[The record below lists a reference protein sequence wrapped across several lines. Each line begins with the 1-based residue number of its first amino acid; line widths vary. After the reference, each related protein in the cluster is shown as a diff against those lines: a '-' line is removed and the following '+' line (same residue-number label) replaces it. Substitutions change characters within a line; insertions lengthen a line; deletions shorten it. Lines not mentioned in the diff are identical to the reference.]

1 MESSTEGQDAP
12 NVRSLF
18 LEAMDRPAG
27 PERAAYLDQACAENA
42 RLRARIEALLKAHER
57 AGGFL
62 KPVAFDPSTEP
73 DQSPLTEGPGT
84 IIGRYKLLERIG
96 EGGMAVV
103 YMAEQEQ
110 PIRRKVALKIIKLG
124 MDTHQVIARFEAERQ
139 ALALM
144 DHPSI
149 AKVLDA
155 GATET
160 GRPYFVMELVQGVSI
175 TEYCDRNNLS
185 TKDRL
190 GLFIQ
195 VCSAVQHAHT
205 KGIIHRDIKPSNV
218 MVTHHDGQPIP
229 KVIDFGIAKATN
241 QRLTEKT
248 LFTRYA
254 HLIGTP
260 AYMSPEQAELS
271 DLDIDTRT
279 DIYSLGVLLY
289 ELLTGTTPFSEEELR
304 KAGYVEMQR
313 VIREQQPAKPST
325 RIRTAHVAQPPPA
338 GGTKQPPSA
347 GGTGITPEGGG
358 ATRRG
363 LCCGK
368 PLDGVTHVAQPPPAG
383 GTGITPEGGGATR
396 RGLCCGKPLDGVT
409 HVAQPPPAGGTKQP
423 PPAGGTKQPPSA
435 GGTGISPEGGG
446 ATGVHGIP
454 YQQVR
459 GDLDWIVMKAL
470 EKDRARRY
478 ETASGLAEDV
488 RRHIEHEPVM
498 ARGPS
503 VTYRVERFLRR
514 HRSQVIL
521 AVAVV
526 VIAVAAG
533 VVLSLWNRDR
543 AQLAEAEDFKHRGI
557 LSQAREQHAK
567 AERDAALETIKPI
580 LDSRHVGP
588 EARLLQATILVDSRH
603 PDEAAAILNN
613 LLKER
618 PEVAGAAHSLLAR
631 ILWESESPDA
641 DTLKEIEEHH
651 KQAETLLF
659 GVPPSG
665 GKDPSDPRERGT
677 PSAEAYFLRAMTA
690 PTIKEQLAA
699 LDRALEL
706 DSRHYESRR
715 LRAFTYYASRKYGP
729 MSEEA
734 FAMQVLRD
742 RDPVSHS
749 LRATAL
755 RELGRYREAMA
766 AYDRALKLVDKTDPR
781 YVDLSIQRC
790 ETFLRMGDYERVI
803 AVAQEGLRSF
813 PDTPVF
819 QYYIFS
825 ALTALGEYAKADTL
839 FRRIVERTPT
849 SRSEFRDWCDKYVF
863 DTLEAGRFW
872 HPADREPAGAAFLPM
887 VEAEEN
893 YRQLST
899 KACCVI
905 KDCHSGRWSP
915 DGRKLAFSMGARGY
929 SGVALYDTAT
939 KETELLI
946 IPGKD
951 PQWSP
956 DGQFIAFARDCQV
969 LPVEEFVTAE
979 RSGEDDPMPDE
990 EVWIMNS
997 DGSEPRRLA
1006 AGGYPSWGQDSTCVY
1021 YQSRVDQTFNS
1032 ISIVDRDAE
1041 PRQITACSYGFPS
1054 VSPDGR
1060 RVAYLERN
1068 SLKVKDLDSQEL
1080 VAQWPQPSATAMP
1093 GWSPTGDELCVGVC
1107 GAWYTSGLWIYR
1119 FDRREPVNVLGGPMR
1134 IRGSTWSPDRSK
1146 LVFHLGPPYCQF
1158 WSADLDRNVSTID
1171 ALAPTQTPEEYWRQ
1185 MVRLCTRRIET
1196 DPLDAVAYSDRALWY
1211 DRLHERAKTDAD
1223 MKRWSAVMS
1232 GRSPSD
1238 LDAPPA
1244 RAELTFGEPTNLDAI
1259 TQFFRTSPASPVFVA
1274 VNSLSSDSRE
1284 MFVHSDLGGGQG
1296 RADIWVLKRAAP
1308 QEAWGPPENLGP
1320 TVNSPSSEYTASI
1333 SGDGLEL
1340 YFGSDRP
1347 GGHGNVDT
1355 YVTRRATRTSPWGP
1369 PTNPGLG
1376 VNSKY
1381 RDFGVWVS
1389 SDGSELYF
1397 TSNRPGGLGSFDVY
1411 VSKRATPQ
1419 DPWGDPVNLGAAVNS
1434 PFNEQAPCLSPDG
1447 LLLVFLGTRPGGF
1460 GGVDLWM
1467 TRRVSRSAPWEPVVN
1482 LGPVISGPSNEYMPC
1497 LAPDGSALYFLRD
1510 YGDRPPV
1517 LLKAPILPM
1526 VDFDRDG
1533 KVGLGDLPLMVA
1545 SQGTH
1550 DALCDGANREGDRR
1564 KVYIDDICLSPV
1576 SR

>member
-1 MESSTEGQDAP
+1 MTAGQKDEEAIFYAALELESQA
-12 NVRSLF
+12 
-18 LEAMDRPAG
+18 
-27 PERAAYLDQACAENA
+27 ERAAYLRDACRGDQGLLG
-42 RLRARIEALLKAHER
+42 RVKALLDASGAHND
-57 AGGFL
+57 FL
-62 KPVAFDPSTEP
+62 DDPEHTSDVVFEG
-73 DQSPLTEGPGT
+73 SPLEEGPGT
-84 IIGRYKLLERIG
+84 AIGRYKLLEKIG

-124 MDTHQVIARFEAERQ
+124 MDTRQVIARFEAERQ

-144 DHPSI
+144 DHPNI

-175 TEYCDRNNLS
+175 TEYCDRNSLS

-190 GLFIQ
+190 ALFVQ
-195 VCSAVQHAHT
+195 VCNAVQHAHQ

-218 MVTHHDGQPIP
+218 MVTHHDGKPVP

-289 ELLTGTTPFSEEELR
+289 ELLIGTTPFSEEELR

-313 VIREQQPAKPST
+313 VIREQEPVKPST
-325 RIRTAHVAQPPPA
+325 RITALGDTSAEIAQHRSC
-338 GGTKQPPSA
+338 TLELLRK
-347 GGTGITPEGGG
+347 T
-358 ATRRG
+358 
-363 LCCGK
+363 L
-368 PLDGVTHVAQPPPAG
+368 
-383 GTGITPEGGGATR
+383 
-396 RGLCCGKPLDGVT
+396 
-409 HVAQPPPAGGTKQP
+409 
-423 PPAGGTKQPPSA
+423 
-435 GGTGISPEGGG
+435 
-446 ATGVHGIP
+446 
-454 YQQVR
+454 R
-459 GDLDWIVMKAL
+459 GDLDWIVMKSL
-470 EKDRARRY
+470 EKDRTRRY
-478 ETASGLAEDV
+478 ETPSGLAEDI
-488 RRHIEHEPVM
+488 RRHLESEPIL
-498 ARGPS
+498 ARGPG
-503 VTYRVERFLRR
+503 TAYRLHKFVRR
-514 HRSQVIL
+514 YRTQVLGALAFGIL
-521 AVAVV
+521 IVFTA
-526 VIAVAAG
+526 
-533 VVLSLWNRDR
+533 VVLSIWNRDR
-543 AQLAEAEDFKHRGI
+543 RQLEEAV
-557 LSQAREQHAK
+557 LSQAHQRY
-567 AERDAALETIKPI
+567 AEGNLEAALETAESI
-580 LDSRHVGP
+580 LDSRRFGP
-588 EARLLQATILVDSRH
+588 KARLLSATVLVERRQ
-603 PDEAAAILNN
+603 PDEAKALLNGLFRQEPAI
-613 LLKER
+613 
-618 PEVAGAAHSLLAR
+618 AGAAHVLMVRVLREGASL
-631 ILWESESPDA
+631 DA
-641 DTLKEIEEHH
+641 EEIERHRR
-651 KQAETLLF
+651 QAEALL
-659 GVPPSG
+659 P
-665 GKDPSDPRERGT
+665 E
-677 PSAEAYFLRAMTA
+677 SAEAYFMQAMGA
-690 PTIKEQLAA
+690 MTIKEQLA
-699 LDRALEL
+699 LLNKALEL
-706 DSRHYESRR
+706 DSEHYESLR
-715 LRAFTYYASRKYGP
+715 LRAFTHYASRKYEL
-729 MSEEA
+729 MREDA
-734 FAMQVLRD
+734 FDMTNLRR
-742 RDPVSHS
+742 RDPLGHS
-749 LRATAL
+749 LRAVAL
-755 RELGRYREAMA
+755 RELGNYGEAIW
-766 AYDRALKLVDKTDPR
+766 AYSRALKLVDKTDPQ

-790 ETFLRMGDYERVI
+790 ETFLRMGDDYERVI

-813 PDTPVF
+813 PDTHVF
-819 QYYIFS
+819 QYYLFS

-863 DTLEAGRFW
+863 DTLEARRSW

-893 YRQLST
+893 YRSLLA
-899 KACCVI
+899 KARCVI

-929 SGVALYDTAT
+929 SGVAVYDIETR
-939 KETELLI
+939 ETELLI

-956 DGQFIAFARDCQV
+956 DGKFIAFVRDCQV
-969 LPVEEFVTAE
+969 LPVEEFATAE
-979 RSGEDDPMPDE
+979 RSGEDDPVAEE

-1041 PRQITACSYGFPS
+1041 PRRITACSYGFPS

-1060 RVAYLERN
+1060 RVAYLEGN
-1068 SLKVKDLDSQEL
+1068 FLKVKDLDSQEL
-1080 VAQWPQPSATAMP
+1080 VAQWPQPSAAAMP

-1158 WSADLDRNVSTID
+1158 WSADLDPNVSTID

-1232 GRSPSD
+1232 GRPPSD

-1244 RAELTFGEPTNLDAI
+1244 LADLTFGEPTNLDAVM
-1259 TQFFRTSPASPVFVA
+1259 QFFPTSPTSPVFVA

-1308 QEAWGPPENLGP
+1308 QEAWGPPGNLGP
-1320 TVNSPSSEYTASI
+1320 TVNSSSSEYTASI
-1333 SGDGLEL
+1333 TGDGLEL

-1369 PTNPGLG
+1369 ATNLG
-1376 VNSKY
+1376 APVNSKD

-1389 SDGSELYF
+1389 SDGLELYF

-1419 DPWGDPVNLGAAVNS
+1419 DTWGDPVNLGAAVNS

-1467 TRRVSRSAPWEPVVN
+1467 TRRVNHSAPWEPVVN
-1482 LGPVISGPSNEYMPC
+1482 LGPMINGPSNEYMPC
-1497 LAPDGSALYFLRD
+1497 LAPDGSTLYFLMD
-1510 YGDRPPV
+1510 YDGRPPV
-1517 LLKAPILPM
+1517 LLTAPILPM
-1526 VDFDRDG
+1526 VDFGRDG
-1533 KVGLGDLPLMVA
+1533 KVGVGDP
-1545 SQGTH
+1545 
-1550 DALCDGANREGDRR
+1550 
-1564 KVYIDDICLSPV
+1564 
-1576 SR
+1576 